1 MEKILISACLVGDN
15 TRFDGGN
22 CRNELVS
29 ELNQYYDLVP
39 FCPEMEGGLPV
50 PREPGEIFHDAVKT
64 KKGKDITRF
73 YNSGAEKA
81 LALCSFLGIK
91 IAVLKENS
99 PSCGVHHIY
108 NGHFNSTTI
117 VGSGITTSLLKSKG
131 IRVISEEELPTFL
144 EDCKE
149 KAGKTALKIELEKQA
164 DLVRSI
170 RIQTGPISRKK
181 DSAKT
186 NRLTE
191 KQTIRKKE
199 NAGLT
204 IMKMEKV
211 VLIEIVASVV
221 RSDTTMVN
229 VGRSVEMKESVPISE
244 KTTRIPS
251 KRTTLREKK
260 NVALEN
266 RVANS
271 TAGAILTANVMAA
284 SLTRIPPVPIALD
297 ATTIT
302 TKGKKRNRMVIS
314 KKTGDAENRLAKE
327 NLTNPANAAKPAPSV
342 AINLAHLVRTGK
354 RKTNNDQSPWSCSW
368 AKSVSPFSF
377 SSTISRRS
385 LIVAT

>member
-164 DLVRSI
+164 DLGKPVPSRPFDQNSDRAHFKEKGFGKDKSFDGEADHSEKGERQAYHHEDGEGRSY
-170 RIQTGPISRKK
+170 RDSGERRSFRHNDGERRPFRRNEGERSDFRKDNPHSFQTDNPEGEEKRSFRKPRREFDRKSDSYGKRDGRKPYSDSHRSYRPRRDDDNYEGKEKKSYGDFKK
-181 DSAKT
+181 DGE
-186 NRLTE
+186 R
-191 KQTIRKKE
+191 RK
-199 NAGLT
+199 
-204 IMKMEKV
+204 
-211 VLIEIVASVV
+211 SF
-221 RSDTTMVN
+221 
-229 VGRSVEMKESVPISE
+229 
-244 KTTRIPS
+244 
-251 KRTTLREKK
+251 
-260 NVALEN
+260 
-266 RVANS
+266 
-271 TAGAILTANVMAA
+271 
-284 SLTRIPPVPIALD
+284 
-297 ATTIT
+297 
-302 TKGKKRNRMVIS
+302 
-314 KKTGDAENRLAKE
+314 
-327 NLTNPANAAKPAPSV
+327 
-342 AINLAHLVRTGK
+342 GK
-354 RKTNNDQSPWSCSW
+354 RKPYESGERRQTR
-368 AKSVSPFSF
+368 SF
-377 SSTISRRS
+377 RS
-385 LIVAT
+385 DKPRTPRKDWKKKDE

>member
-73 YNSGAEKA
+73 YNAGAEKA

-91 IAVLKENS
+91 IVVFKENS

-117 VGSGITTSLLKSKG
+117 VGSGITTNLLKSKG

-164 DLVRSI
+164 DLGKAVPSRPFDKNSDRPHFKERGFDKDKSRDGEGEGRRENGERRSY
-170 RIQTGPISRKK
+170 RHEDGERRSYRAEGERRPFRRGDGERKPFRRNDGERPYFRKDDSRPFHADNSEGEEKRSFRKPRREFGNKNDSYGNRDGRKSYSDSKSPRSYRPRNESDDGYERKDRKPHGGFKK
-181 DSAKT
+181 DGD
-186 NRLTE
+186 R
-191 KQTIRKKE
+191 RKSF
-199 NAGLT
+199 G
-204 IMKMEKV
+204 
-211 VLIEIVASVV
+211 
-221 RSDTTMVN
+221 
-229 VGRSVEMKESVPISE
+229 
-244 KTTRIPS
+244 
-251 KRTTLREKK
+251 
-260 NVALEN
+260 
-266 RVANS
+266 
-271 TAGAILTANVMAA
+271 
-284 SLTRIPPVPIALD
+284 
-297 ATTIT
+297 
-302 TKGKKRNRMVIS
+302 KGKPYESGDRRQTRSYHGDKPRAPRKEW
-314 KKTGDAENRLAKE
+314 KKKDE
-327 NLTNPANAAKPAPSV
+327 
-342 AINLAHLVRTGK
+342 
-354 RKTNNDQSPWSCSW
+354 
-368 AKSVSPFSF
+368 
-377 SSTISRRS
+377 
-385 LIVAT
+385 

>member
-81 LALCSFLGIK
+81 LSLCSFLGIK

-144 EDCKE
+144 EDCK
-149 KAGKTALKIELEKQA
+149 
-164 DLVRSI
+164 
-170 RIQTGPISRKK
+170 
-181 DSAKT
+181 
-186 NRLTE
+186 
-191 KQTIRKKE
+191 
-199 NAGLT
+199 
-204 IMKMEKV
+204 
-211 VLIEIVASVV
+211 
-221 RSDTTMVN
+221 
-229 VGRSVEMKESVPISE
+229 
-244 KTTRIPS
+244 
-251 KRTTLREKK
+251 
-260 NVALEN
+260 
-266 RVANS
+266 
-271 TAGAILTANVMAA
+271 
-284 SLTRIPPVPIALD
+284 
-297 ATTIT
+297 
-302 TKGKKRNRMVIS
+302 
-314 KKTGDAENRLAKE
+314 
-327 NLTNPANAAKPAPSV
+327 
-342 AINLAHLVRTGK
+342 
-354 RKTNNDQSPWSCSW
+354 
-368 AKSVSPFSF
+368 
-377 SSTISRRS
+377 
-385 LIVAT
+385 